1 MRIQY
6 QGHASFLLT
15 TDAGTRILTDPF
27 DPAAY
32 AGRMTYRTFNK
43 PVDIITISHGHNDHG
58 AVHIVPDSPVI
69 IKGNGKFIANEVEF
83 LGIATYHDNARGEQR
98 GKNTV
103 FVICADDMRIAHF
116 GDLGHVLT
124 ADQAAEI
131 GAVDVA
137 LIPVGGFYTIDASQ
151 AAKVTEQVEA
161 KIVIPMHYRNEK
173 CDFPIAGVDDFIQG
187 KPNIIRQ
194 GSSTLEVTKGSLPV
208 KQQIVVLEHEL

>member
-1 MRIQY
+1 
-6 QGHASFLLT
+6 
-15 TDAGTRILTDPF
+15 
-27 DPAAY
+27 
-32 AGRMTYRTFNK
+32 
-43 PVDIITISHGHNDHG
+43 
-58 AVHIVPDSPVI
+58 
-69 IKGNGKFIANEVEF
+69 
-83 LGIATYHDNARGEQR
+83 
-98 GKNTV
+98 
-103 FVICADDMRIAHF
+103 MRIAHF